1 MVDNDRRRK
10 MLTEHI
16 RYLRDKAEQFRKVAG
31 NYGAKLAQQLLEL
44 ADEFEAKAAELEAGS
59 AGEGGRD

>member
-1 MVDNDRRRK
+1 

-31 NYGAKLAQQLLEL
+31 NYRAKLAQQLLEL